1 MEEKKDTINGI
12 ALALTFLIASI
23 ITFSLKSTFNHQWIL
38 MIILV
43 FLGGI
48 SLLGIFVEM
57 NNAIKENRIK
67 GIGNIIIGLILTV
80 LIIMGI
86 KNITYD
92 IVKICLVLVMLLT
105 IYLTFDGILNLI
117 NSMSNKSVKIKEK
130 YKIKDVLLVI
140 TKLITVILSVL
151 QIFQIV
157 KNIK

>member
-43 FLGGI
+43 FFGGI
-48 SLLGIFVEM
+48 SLLGIFSEM
-57 NNAIKENRIK
+57 NNAIKENRIT
-67 GIGNIIIGLILTV
+67 GVGNIIIGLILTV
-80 LIIMGI
+80 LVIMGI

-92 IVKICLVLVMLLT
+92 IIKICLVLVMLLT
-105 IYLTFDGILNLI
+105 IYLTFDGMLSLI

-140 TKLITVILSVL
+140 TKFITVILSVL

-157 KNIK
+157 KIIK